1 LAALGLA
8 NLASALVQ
16 GLPVGAGFSAGSANE
31 AAGAKSRLAGVVAGL
46 GLAALA
52 LSAMPLIAK
61 LPQAVPAAVVIAALV
76 HSLDPAPLVRLWRI
90 DRDKWIA
97 IGAAVGVILFGV
109 VDGLLLAIFFSIGAL
124 IRRLAFPRIAR
135 LGRLPGTRDFADLT
149 RHPEAITPD
158 RIGIWRPSEP
168 LFFANAERILGTI
181 SRAALADATVR
192 VVVLSLEES
201 YDIDS
206 TALETLLEADDRLRA
221 GGRVL
226 RLARARDPLRDL
238 LRAAGADDLVGRCDY
253 SVDDAVT
260 EALAELGD

>member
-1 LAALGLA
+1 
-8 NLASALVQ
+8 
-16 GLPVGAGFSAGSANE
+16 
-31 AAGAKSRLAGVVAGL
+31 
-46 GLAALA
+46 
-52 LSAMPLIAK
+52 M
-61 LPQAVPAAVVIAALV
+61 
-76 HSLDPAPLVRLWRI
+76 VRLWRI

-97 IGAAVGVILFGV
+97 IGAAVGVVLFGV

-149 RHPEAITPD
+149 RHPEAIAPE
-158 RIGIWRPSEP
+158 RVGVWRPSEP

-181 SRAALADATVR
+181 SRAAVADGSVR

-206 TALETLLEADDRLRA
+206 TALEVLLEADERLRA
-221 GGRVL
+221 AGRVL

-238 LRAAGADDLVGRCDY
+238 LRAAGADDLVARASY

-260 EALAELGD
+260 AALAERD